1 MLMENLSAILSHLM
15 SEKGIKSAE
24 LARKTG
30 VGQPV
35 VYRLMT
41 GATENPQ
48 VLTLKP
54 IADFFGVSLD
64 QLLGLSPLTDKK
76 PLDNISL
83 HNINNKLTTIKTI
96 ASVLVDLLP
105 LLIEGYKK
113 AVAANL
119 ANEDISPEI
128 LPLLPLNSANLLK
141 AINQLQEILIINNNK
156 SQD

>member
-1 MLMENLSAILSHLM
+1 MENLSNILSHLM

-48 VLTLKP
+48 ILTLKP

-64 QLLGLSPLTDKK
+64 QLIGLSPLNNQKQM
-76 PLDNISL
+76 DNVLL
-83 HNINNKLTTIKTI
+83 HNLNNKLTTIKTI
-96 ASVLVDLLP
+96 ASVLVELLP
-105 LLIEGYKK
+105 PLIEGYKK
-113 AVAANL
+113 AVSASL
-119 ANEDISPEI
+119 IKEEISADI

-141 AINQLQEILIINNNK
+141 TINQLQEMLTTNNN
-156 SQD
+156 SLQD